1 MFNRIAR
8 MFLLLAIASG
18 LAAPALAERRAPVVL
33 AAASLQDALTEAA
46 ERWAGR
52 SRPKPV
58 LSFAGSSALARQV
71 MAGAPADLFISADEA
86 WMDAVEEKGLLVPGT
101 RADFLGNRLV
111 LIAPAGSD
119 LGITAISRRTP
130 IRRWIGNGRIA
141 LADPRSVPA
150 GRYAQAALTHF
161 GLWSDVSSRM
171 VALDNVRAVLVM
183 VERGEVPLGVVYATD
198 ALASRQVKV
207 IGRFAPGSHAP
218 IRYPVARLK
227 AGDRPE
233 AESFRRFLLSPAG
246 QKIFRRHGFSR
257 P

>member
-18 LAAPALAERRAPVVL
+18 LAAPAMAERRAPVVL
-33 AAASLQDALTEAA
+33 AAASMQEALIEAA

-58 LSFAGSSALARQV
+58 LSFAGSSALARQI

-86 WMDAVEEKGLLVPGT
+86 WMDAVEKKGLLIPGT

-119 LGITAISRRTP
+119 LGPAVLSRRTP
-130 IRRWIGNGRIA
+130 ILRWIGSGRIA

-161 GLWSDVSSRM
+161 GLWSGVASRM

-198 ALASRQVKV
+198 VLASRQVKV
-207 IGRFAPGSHAP
+207 IARFPRGSHAP

-227 AGDRPE
+227 RGSGSE
-233 AESFRRFLLSPAG
+233 AESFRRFLLSPSG
-246 QKIFRRHGFSR
+246 QKIFRRYGFQR